1 MAKIVSIVGARPQFV
16 KLAPL
21 SRKLRE
27 NFNEIII
34 HTGQHYDDNMSAAF
48 FKDLGIPPADYN
60 LGVGSG
66 SHGEQTA
73 AILRELSLILSNE
86 QPDAV
91 IVFGD
96 TNTTLAGALAAAKL
110 HQLLIHVEAGLRSFN
125 RTMPEE
131 INRVATDH
139 ISDHLFAPTATAMK
153 NLSAENLGSRA
164 TLTGDIMV
172 DALQASLPLAL
183 TQSALLSKIGIEPG
197 NYYLLT
203 LHRPYNVDQGLELS
217 KILTDLAGLD
227 YPVIFPVH
235 PRTVSMIERFSIKI
249 SRKIKLIEP
258 VGYLDFIA
266 LQHHAAKII
275 TDSGGV
281 QKEAYLLGKPCITL
295 RPETE
300 WVETVTAGWNLLLN
314 PATPDLAEKIIA
326 FTPTGKAPA
335 IFGQNV
341 AEKMAKKIIVLLNS

>member
-1 MAKIVSIVGARPQFV
+1 LKIVSIVGARPQFV

-27 NFNEIII
+27 SFNEIII

-48 FKDLGIPPADYN
+48 FSDLNIPPADYN

-73 AILRELSLILSNE
+73 AILKGLSEILAI
-86 QPDAV
+86 QKPAAV

-96 TNTTLAGALAAAKL
+96 TNTTLAGALAATKL
-110 HQLLIHVEAGLRSFN
+110 HIPVIHIEAGLRSFN
-125 RTMPEE
+125 RAMPEE

-139 ISDHLFAPTATAMK
+139 ISDYLFAPTEAAMN
-153 NLSAENLGSRA
+153 NLAAENLLGRA

-172 DALQASLPLAL
+172 DALFSGKEQALKRTDQL
-183 TQSALLSKIGIEPG
+183 KRIGVEPG
-197 NYYLLT
+197 RYYLLT
-203 LHRPYNVDQGLELS
+203 LHRPYNVDQGQELS
-217 KILTDLAGLD
+217 AILAELAKLD
-227 YPVIFPVH
+227 HPLVFPVH
-235 PRTVSMIERFSIKI
+235 PRTVATVKQQAIKI
-249 SRKIKLIEP
+249 DPQIKLIDP

-266 LQHHAAKII
+266 LQNYAAKII

-300 WVETVTAGWNLLLN
+300 WVETVKVGWNLLLN
-314 PATPDLAEKIIA
+314 PTTPKLAEMIA
-326 FTPTGKAPA
+326 AFNPIGTAPPV
-335 IFGQNV
+335 FGSDV
-341 AEKMAKKIIVLLNS
+341 AEKMAEKIISLLSN

>member
-1 MAKIVSIVGARPQFV
+1 MKIVSIVGARPQFV

-27 NFNEIII
+27 SFNEIII
-34 HTGQHYDDNMSAAF
+34 HTGHHYDDNMSAAF
-48 FKDLGIPPADYN
+48 FSDLNIPPADFN

-73 AILRELSLILSNE
+73 AILKGLSEILAV
-86 QPDAV
+86 QKPAAV

-110 HQLLIHVEAGLRSFN
+110 HLPVIHIEAGLRSFN

-139 ISDHLFAPTATAMK
+139 IADYLFAPTEVAMK
-153 NLSAENLGSRA
+153 NLAAENLLERT

-172 DALQASLPLAL
+172 DALFFGKEQALQRTDQL
-183 TQSALLSKIGIEPG
+183 TRIGVEPG
-197 NYYLLT
+197 RYYLLT
-203 LHRPYNVDQGLELS
+203 LHRPYNVDQGQELS
-217 KILTDLAGLD
+217 AILAELANLD
-227 YPVIFPVH
+227 HPLVFPVH
-235 PRTVSMIERFSIKI
+235 PRTLATLKQNAIKI
-249 SRKIKLIEP
+249 DSQIKLIDP

-266 LQHHAAKII
+266 LQNYAAKII
-275 TDSGGV
+275 TDSGGI

-300 WVETVTAGWNLLLN
+300 WVETVEAGWNLLLN
-314 PATPDLAEKIIA
+314 PITTKLAEKIAA
-326 FTPTGKAPA
+326 FNPIGSAPPV
-335 IFGQNV
+335 FGSDV
-341 AEKMAKKIIVLLNS
+341 AEKMAKKTISLLGI

>member
-21 SRKLRE
+21 SKKIRE
-27 NFNEIII
+27 SFTEIII
-34 HTGQHYDDNMSAAF
+34 HSGQHYAVNMSAAF
-48 FKDLGIPPADYN
+48 FKDLAIPPADYN

-73 AILRELSLILSNE
+73 AILRELSLILLDE
-86 QPDAV
+86 QPAAV

-96 TNTTLAGALAAAKL
+96 TNTTLAGALAATKL
-110 HQLLIHVEAGLRSFN
+110 HQPVIHVEAGLRSFN

-139 ISDHLFAPTATAMK
+139 LADHLFAPTLTAMK
-153 NLSAENLGSRA
+153 NLAAENLGSRS

-172 DALQASLPLAL
+172 DALQASLPRAL
-183 TQSALLSKIGIEPG
+183 SQSALLTKIGVNTG
-197 NYYLLT
+197 SYYLLT
-203 LHRPYNVDQGLELS
+203 LHRPYNVDSGIELA
-217 KILTDLAGLD
+217 KILSDLAGLD
-227 YPVIFPVH
+227 YPLIFPVH
-235 PRTVSMIERFSIKI
+235 PRTVNMLERFSIKI
-249 SRKIKLIEP
+249 DPKIKLIEP

-300 WVETVTAGWNLLLN
+300 WVETVEAGWNLLLN
-314 PATPDLAEKIIA
+314 PADDDLAEKILA
-326 FTPTGKAPA
+326 FRPTGKAPLL
-335 IFGQNV
+335 FGQGV
-341 AEKMAKKIIVLLNS
+341 AEKMVQTIKAVI